1 MRAQLQALVK
11 RSYACERAGACTV
24 NFARPIMVL
33 LGSAL
38 GFERF
43 RSPLGSRV
51 PIARTRASAAAKIY
65 NSLVRVRA
73 HNPCVCI
80 ALVRVRAPVGKGAFR
95 SYACVPEQE
104 LTHALVL
111 STRACN
117 SSILSFR
124 SYACEVFSMRQFGNG
139 ARTRASDHFS
149 QSLAPHLRSYAC
161 ESPNFQFLDFALLRA
176 IALFSHPCIRV
187 VISYVCI
194 YYVHI

>member
-95 SYACVPEQE
+95 SYACE
-104 LTHALVL
+104 LYFSCFISLVRVRATAAYFHFAR
-111 STRACN
+111 TRARYSVCAN
-117 SSILSFR
+117 LVTALARVRATTFHNR
-124 SYACEVFSMRQFGNG
+124 SRHIC
-139 ARTRASDHFS
+139 ARTRASHQISNFLISLFCERSLFS
-149 QSLAPHLRSYAC
+149 QISVHEYGGIHLLA
-161 ESPNFQFLDFALLRA
+161 
-176 IALFSHPCIRV
+176 
-187 VISYVCI
+187 
-194 YYVHI
+194 